1 MQRYYFFLK
10 PPNIL
15 TSFFEKSLSLLLFVV
30 PQGFEPCQTEPKP
43 VVLPL
48 HHGTGLTISEGRT
61 ASTIGSQNYKYSG
74 GLVSSALSVV

>member
-1 MQRYYFFLK
+1 MQRYNFFLK

-15 TSFFEKSLSLLLFVV
+15 TIIFEKSLSLLLCVV

-48 HHGTGLTISEGRT
+48 HHGTKQTISEGRT
-61 ASTIGSQNYKYSG
+61 ASTIESQNNKYSEG
-74 GLVSSALSVV
+74 PVSSAQS